1 MRSENIFMEIIKRY
15 KKFILVGILIFI
27 TGWIAGY
34 LIFLNNPDMALRE
47 SSLFSGIEKKF
58 TFFENLSTP
67 GRVIFLFLNN
77 MLVAVLSI
85 FLGSILGL
93 FPIIAAF
100 INGFT
105 VGVISGSIIE
115 TEGAGYLLAGLVP
128 HGIFEL
134 PAIFISIGMGLK
146 LGYLILST
154 IISILLGRSTKDEEF
169 RIFLRDMKPAF
180 KLIIVLLAIGA
191 IIEVLITP
199 LCIKIAGG

>member
-34 LIFLNNPDMALRE
+34 LVFLNNPDIALRE
-47 SSLFSGIEKKF
+47 SPLFSGIEKKF

-77 MLVAVLSI
+77 ILVAVLSI

-100 INGFT
+100 INGFI

-154 IISILLGRSTKDEEF
+154 IISILLGKSTKDEEF
-169 RIFLRDMKPAF
+169 RIFLRDMKQAF